1 MDSIIRADVL
11 AKLLRIH
18 ETLDVLPDYPTIADF
33 LQRALGEIPGVLH
46 MHLYVEGVVFPS
58 FQLLEE
64 ICTESK
70 TAGDTSSENIGRGGD
85 NSLIVTTP
93 LQSARQKYGKLILC
107 LYDKE
112 AFSPYLAFVQNIAN
126 ALVATLETREHIRHL
141 DENKIGLEAKIA
153 ESTAALKNLNEAL
166 EQRVWEET
174 EKNRQKD
181 AMLIQQS
188 RLAAMGEMIGNIA
201 HQWRQPL
208 NALGLILANIKD
220 AADYKELTPEYLES
234 LVRDGERLIQKMSTT
249 IDDFRHFFRPQKR
262 AEPFNLSTA
271 IKEALSLVEASFR
284 NNNIEF
290 KLELEEDI
298 LIVGFANEFSQ
309 VLINLL
315 NNAQDAILSRHSPNG
330 SVTVRLCRDALLAV
344 VTVTDNGGG
353 IPPAVME
360 KIFEPYFS
368 TKRMGTGIGLY
379 MSKMIIEKSMRG
391 TLGVRNVD
399 CGAEF
404 TLSLPSDNVIHPEH
418 LHVHNSPSY

>member
-126 ALVATLETREHIRHL
+126 ALVATLETREHIRLL

-153 ESTAALKNLNEAL
+153 ESTAAL
-166 EQRVWEET
+166 
-174 EKNRQKD
+174 
-181 AMLIQQS
+181 
-188 RLAAMGEMIGNIA
+188 
-201 HQWRQPL
+201 
-208 NALGLILANIKD
+208 
-220 AADYKELTPEYLES
+220 
-234 LVRDGERLIQKMSTT
+234 
-249 IDDFRHFFRPQKR
+249 R
-262 AEPFNLSTA
+262 A
-271 IKEALSLVEASFR
+271 
-284 NNNIEF
+284 
-290 KLELEEDI
+290 
-298 LIVGFANEFSQ
+298 SQ
-309 VLINLL
+309 
-315 NNAQDAILSRHSPNG
+315 
-330 SVTVRLCRDALLAV
+330 
-344 VTVTDNGGG
+344 
-353 IPPAVME
+353 
-360 KIFEPYFS
+360 
-368 TKRMGTGIGLY
+368 
-379 MSKMIIEKSMRG
+379 
-391 TLGVRNVD
+391 
-399 CGAEF
+399 
-404 TLSLPSDNVIHPEH
+404 
-418 LHVHNSPSY
+418 